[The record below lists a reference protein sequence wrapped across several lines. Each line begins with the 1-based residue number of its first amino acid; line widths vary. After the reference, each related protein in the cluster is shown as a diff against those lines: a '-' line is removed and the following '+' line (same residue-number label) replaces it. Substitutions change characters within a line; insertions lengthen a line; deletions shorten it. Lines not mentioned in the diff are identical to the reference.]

1 MNTANIIELRP
12 HQIEAYRNAHERDEV
27 KVRSIPPLKRDAL
40 SHREISAVEL
50 FASAPRLMAKAI
62 ARGWAKLSTDK
73 SPVRIPDKHV
83 LGKAVRKNMS
93 AARRTRSAA
102 TL

>member
-1 MNTANIIELRP
+1 MNASTIIELRP

-40 SHREISAVEL
+40 SHREISAAEL
-50 FASAPRLMAKAI
+50 FASAPRLMAKAL

-83 LGKAVRKNMS
+83 LGKSARRNMI
-93 AARRTRSAA
+93 AARRARRA